1 MGVLRPAGTS
11 LVNTSLDANPQDLGV
26 AVVGF
31 GWMGRVHTQAYS
43 RLRHHYPRSPLTPR
57 LVAVADHGE
66 GHAARAAAQYGFQH
80 FSVDWRELLDDPD
93 IEAVSITAPNVEHRE
108 IGCAFAAAGKHIWIE
123 KPVGVT
129 ADDARHVAA
138 SIGDAGVQ
146 ATVGFNYRNVPAIS
160 TARELI
166 TSGGIGDVTHG
177 SIHLLGDY
185 AADPAGAFTWRY
197 ELGRAGHGVIGDLAS
212 HAVDLVHFLLGDV
225 AELVADGAIFVP
237 RRRRPTS
244 MTTAHTRADEGV
256 LVDVENEDWSS
267 SILRLASGVRVTIEV
282 SRVAAGHQND
292 YGIRIHG
299 TRGAVEWN
307 FRRMG
312 ELLVAHGDGSQDLP
326 FANRFVGPGSGEFA
340 AFQPGGAISMGYD
353 DLKVIEAHTFLRSIH
368 ENRPIGA
375 TIADALAAARVL
387 DAIAES
393 AASGRWV
400 RLSELVPAMT

>member
-1 MGVLRPAGTS
+1 MASSRAF
-11 LVNTSLDANPQDLGV
+11 DADPQDLGV

-57 LVAVADHGE
+57 LVAVADHVAGR
-66 GHAARAAAQYGFQH
+66 AAQAAAQYGFQR
-80 FSVDWRELLDDPD
+80 FSADWRELLDDPH
-93 IEAVSITAPNVEHRE
+93 IHAVSITVPNFAHRE
-108 IGCAFAAAGKHIWIE
+108 IGDAFATAGKHIWIE

-129 ADDARHVAA
+129 ADDARYVAA
-138 SIGDAGVQ
+138 SVRDAGVQ

-160 TARELI
+160 AARELI
-166 TSGGIGDVTHG
+166 TSGEIGDVTHG
-177 SIHLLGDY
+177 SIRMLGDY

-197 ELGRAGHGVIGDLAS
+197 ELARAGHGVIGDLAS

-237 RRRRPTS
+237 RRRRPRS
-244 MTTAHTRADEGV
+244 ATTGDARADDGV

-267 SILRLASGVRVTIEV
+267 SILRLTSGVRVTLEA
-282 SRVAAGHQND
+282 SRVAVGHQND

-299 TRGAVEWN
+299 TRGAVEWD

-312 ELLVAHGDGSQDLP
+312 ELLVARGDGSQHFP
-326 FANRFVGPGSGEFA
+326 FANRFVGPGSGDFG
-340 AFQPGGAISMGYD
+340 AFQPGGAIAMGYD
-353 DLKVIEAHTFLRSIH
+353 DLKVIEAHTFLRSIR

-387 DAIAES
+387 DAIVES
-393 AASGRWV
+393 AACRRWV
-400 RLSELVPAMT
+400 QLSAPVPAVMR